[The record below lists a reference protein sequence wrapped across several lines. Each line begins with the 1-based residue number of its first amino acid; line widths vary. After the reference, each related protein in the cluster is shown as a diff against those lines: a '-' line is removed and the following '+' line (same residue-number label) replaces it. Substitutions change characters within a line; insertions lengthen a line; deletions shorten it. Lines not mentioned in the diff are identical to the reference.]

1 MLGLDN
7 KGKNVFNYKL
17 GKLYKDAIEQDL
29 HLPGTSKGDFGK
41 VFNLK
46 PEFIVVFRIMLAA
59 IFTRN
64 EGTYTISWPHKH
76 FIFFM
81 LKKVKINL
89 AACLFEHL
97 CTCITEGHHKSKSVI
112 HHPRLISERL
122 RQTKLIEVLRRGTP
136 EKLRVFSPF
145 KFKAQN
151 LLNMK
156 LIKGPVIYSPD
167 PLLEKFEEYF
177 FSDGYPTMLEANNE
191 EVIKNF
197 LAIFKDDTGI
207 EVDRSMVAALPDWD
221 RFNNPKRKEFK
232 KTKNVESI
240 LIEDEVA
247 KQGGD
252 DSEKRGAVGSE
263 KEMRS
268 KKRNERLSS
277 DDEDNAPYLQDY

>member
-1 MLGLDN
+1 
-7 KGKNVFNYKL
+7 
-17 GKLYKDAIEQDL
+17 
-29 HLPGTSKGDFGK
+29 
-41 VFNLK
+41 
-46 PEFIVVFRIMLAA
+46 MLAA

-247 KQGGD
+247 KHGGD

-277 DDEDNAPYLQDY
+277 DDEDNAPYLQDYRSRSRRL